1 MYMQARNGLGE
12 IDWGDLLK
20 TAVGAYGTVQASK
33 QAVEL
38 AKIQSQQNNMLQ
50 NPFAFYAQNPNYSG
64 TYAPAPVPVSGAAN
78 LVPWLLIGGV
88 ALAAFFILKK

>member
-1 MYMQARNGLGE
+1 MQAKNGLGE

-33 QAVEL
+33 QAIEL

-50 NPFAFYAQNPNYSG
+50 NPFAFYAQNPSYSG
-64 TYAPAPVPVSGAAN
+64 TYAPAPVSSTAN
-78 LVPWLLIGGV
+78 LMPWLLIGGV